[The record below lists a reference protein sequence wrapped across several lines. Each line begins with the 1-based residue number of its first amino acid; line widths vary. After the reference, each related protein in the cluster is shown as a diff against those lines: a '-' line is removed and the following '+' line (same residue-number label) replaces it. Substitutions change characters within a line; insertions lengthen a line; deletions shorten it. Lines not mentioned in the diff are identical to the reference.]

1 MGSVHALIPGAF
13 RLALDGSNLRLRLV
27 QSVSVLS
34 SHCPVSKVAQILVI
48 SFVTVVLPHQLI
60 LQLELRQSA
69 EGAAPEQVRLN
80 RRE

>member
-13 RLALDGSNLRLRLV
+13 HLALDGSNLRLRLV

-34 SHCPVSKVAQILVI
+34 SRCPVRKIAQILVI
-48 SFVTVVLPHQLI
+48 FLVTVVLPHQLI